1 MKKTEDMASACFHTK
16 ADVVQWIDANGH
28 KWRAKLLS
36 LRYEVLEQI
45 ATILGVP
52 RKSAQGQRMPKDQLG
67 ELVCQKAAEERSTQT
82 KRGRPQSSER
92 VPSPTK
98 KPCRHI
104 GVTSTVAKQ
113 SLAGDGDVASQAV
126 IATPEPAKKP
136 MTLRAAQALATVAK
150 QSLAGDGDVA
160 SQAVI
165 ATPEPAKKPMT
176 LRAAEA
182 LATSMRYAR

>member
-16 ADVVQWIDANGH
+16 ADVVQWIGANGRQ
-28 KWRAKLLS
+28 WRAKLLS
-36 LRYEVLEQI
+36 LPYEVLENMS
-45 ATILGVP
+45 TILEGP
-52 RKSAQGQRMPKDQLG
+52 QSRTKSKRMPKGQLW
-67 ELVCQKAAEERSTQT
+67 ELVCQKAAEEMSTQT

-98 KPCRHI
+98 KACRHI
-104 GVTSTVAKQ
+104 CVTS
-113 SLAGDGDVASQAV
+113 
-126 IATPEPAKKP
+126 
-136 MTLRAAQALATVAK
+136 MVAK

-182 LATSMRYAR
+182 LAMSMRYAP